1 MSTSSLTSTAPLS
14 QPAPPFQSSVVKMSA
29 EYDVYMNDCGVEKS
43 EGEPGRHVVI
53 QCPDGNISVGFN
65 KDVAAPPIPSHDAS
79 NCSTTVLPPT
89 FTVEYRTIFKWAHYL
104 TTLGWV
110 ALTLWKS
117 TNLRVLSLVISA
129 FTSTSLVYRTGRF
142 ENLRRGCF
150 LYVDEV
156 CGGIQIFVNG
166 GSMIYLALIYTPN
179 YVMDVALNA
188 VQWCVCVSLFVTV
201 EIRIALNSSVLSIDN
216 V

>member
-1 MSTSSLTSTAPLS
+1 
-14 QPAPPFQSSVVKMSA
+14 
-29 EYDVYMNDCGVEKS
+29 MNDCEAEKS
-43 EGEPGRHVVI
+43 EGGPERHVVV

-89 FTVEYRTIFKWAHYL
+89 FTVEYRLIFKCAHYL

-110 ALTLWKS
+110 TLTIWKF
-117 TNLRVLSLVISA
+117 TNLRVLSMVLSA

-142 ENLRRGCF
+142 ENLRRG

-156 CGGIQIFVNG
+156 CGGIQILVNG
-166 GSMIYLALIYTPN
+166 GSMLYLALIYTPN
-179 YVMDVALNA
+179 YVLDVALNA
-188 VQWCVCVSLFVTV
+188 VQWCVCVLLLVTV
-201 EIRIALNSSVLSIDN
+201 EIRLNSSVLSIDN